1 MGSPYDMSKQITVAE
16 LSALNALGCRIS
28 HAILEDSDGEG
39 LRATA
44 SSYLVDPRYMH
55 PQQILKKAFRARAF
69 RGVPRTGWILA
80 HKRENGSP
88 ESL

>member
-16 LSALNALGCRIS
+16 LSALNALECRIS
-28 HAILEDSDGEG
+28 HAVLESDGERLG
-39 LRATA
+39 ATA

-55 PQQILKKAFRARAF
+55 PQQILKKALRARAL
-69 RGVPRTGWILA
+69 RGVPRTGWILT